1 MKYEKLIIEKKSIQQ
16 TTVHLN
22 HAMSCLSVCLFR
34 LYKHTNHSLRV
45 IQPVQSRMSFFHFT
59 QKTGDDLKRGFEGC
73 YSSRDPS
80 GAQCDP
86 GLASAVAAMTMGNL
100 LNPSSTKPMLQICGH
115 TPGCGLWVGKGPSNM
130 YEKNGFVHIPSGVKN
145 ILPNQTACLFP
156 PVVVERPTALA
167 HIFCANFAVL
177 FPRDLSV
184 SVYPV
189 VNPSCSSH
197 GFKIV
202 PPHTTNELPVG
213 SILLLFAD
221 ELKKGASCPPLSMA
235 MTVLPANMLSTSGDA
250 WRWHA
255 AMSHLHNNLLEMQSS
270 FNHMVVCDNIRAGP
284 VIMHK
289 APAGM
294 PDELIR
300 FYNSRL
306 ISEACVAT
314 LRGVQPSSSAAGAVS
329 ISSSSAGGGR
339 GGAAANRPNPA
350 SSSAGGGR
358 GGAAASSDV
367 VIVKVEPRKRGADG
381 DGSAQAKKAKE

>member
-1 MKYEKLIIEKKSIQQ
+1 MARDHVS
-16 TTVHLN
+16 VALN
-22 HAMSCLSVCLFR
+22 TKFLTMHCLVNRFCLFG
-34 LYKHTNHSLRV
+34 LYKHTNHSLRE
-45 IQPVQSRMSFFHFT
+45 IQLMQSHMSFYHFAE
-59 QKTGDDLKRGFEGC
+59 KTGADLKRGFEVC
-73 YSSRDPS
+73 YSSGVPS

-86 GLASAVAAMTMGNL
+86 GFASVVAVLTLGNVL
-100 LNPSSTKPMLQICGH
+100 DPSTTKPMFQICGQI
-115 TPGCGLWVGKGPSNM
+115 PGRSLCVGKGPSNA
-130 YEKNGFVHIPSGVKN
+130 YESEGFVQIPWGVKN

-156 PVVVERPTALA
+156 PVVVVRPTALL
-167 HIFCANFAVL
+167 HNCCANFGLLGPKSLDVN
-177 FPRDLSV
+177 
-184 SVYPV
+184 VYNV
-189 VNPSCSSH
+189 VDPSIDSYV
-197 GFKIV
+197 FKIL
-202 PPHTTNELPVG
+202 PPHTTSELPVG

-221 ELKKGASCPPLSMA
+221 ELKKGAPCPPLSMA

-289 APAGM
+289 APADM